1 MEHRAVRRT
10 PRRTSR
16 RSQGLLTR
24 VLLSVG
30 LVGLVVS
37 ALGAAAYA
45 TFTSST
51 NVSQDVGSGT
61 VTFASIA
68 TNGAGQRLSV
78 AATNIAPGDTIQ
90 RAVTLTN
97 TGSIDMAAGS
107 VALTSTATTSSLLD
121 SGANGLTI
129 TIDKC
134 SVAWT
139 ESAAPYTYTCSGTT
153 STVLAT
159 RAVIASAAAL
169 ANITTTAGTPN
180 HLRVTLTLPTAAD
193 NTYQGLSSVISY
205 MFVGQQRAGT
215 NR

>member
-1 MEHRAVRRT
+1 M
-10 PRRTSR
+10 S
-16 RSQGLLTR
+16 L
-24 VLLSVG
+24 G

-61 VTFASIA
+61 VAFAPIA
-68 TNGAGQRLSV
+68 TSATGQRLSV

-97 TGSIDMAAGS
+97 TGSIDMATGS
-107 VALTSTATTSSLLD
+107 VALTSSATASSLLD
-121 SGANGLTI
+121 TGANGLTI
-129 TIDKC
+129 TIEKC

-139 ESAAPYTYTCSGTT
+139 ESAAPYTYTCGGTT
-153 STVLAT
+153 TSVLAT
-159 RAVIASAAAL
+159 RPVIANAVAL
-169 ANITTTAGTPN
+169 SNITTTAGVAN
-180 HLRVTLTLPTAAD
+180 HLRVTLALPTAAD
-193 NTYQGLSSVISY
+193 NAYQGLSSTINY
-205 MFVGQQRAGT
+205 LFVGQQRAGT